1 MTPPSVAHTTCL
13 ITGATAGIGLATA
26 AALARL
32 DATVI
37 GVGRDA
43 GKCVEMQARLRRETS
58 NPAVEYLTADL
69 SSLAEVRRLADEV
82 VARYPR
88 LDVLVN
94 NVGAFFMK
102 RRLSADGF
110 EMTWALNYLGV
121 SLLTDLLLPTL
132 QASTPS
138 RIVNVSS
145 DMHRSARLNFDDLQ
159 GARRYSGMKAYGQ
172 SKLALVMWTYDLARR
187 LAGTGAIANAV
198 HPGFVASDLYK
209 ASFGNIKWLA
219 PLLKRIALS
228 NELGA
233 ETSVYLA
240 SSPEVAGVTGQY
252 FAKKKAVRSSAASY
266 DLVATAR
273 LMTVTA
279 AMIGAM
285 AG

>member
-1 MTPPSVAHTTCL
+1 MSGKTCL

-26 AALARL
+26 AGLARMG
-32 DATVI
+32 ATVV

-43 GKCVEMQARLRRETS
+43 AKCAEVGARLRQEAGH
-58 NPAVEYLTADL
+58 PAIEYLTADL

-82 VARYPR
+82 AARHPR
-88 LDVLVN
+88 LEVLVN
-94 NVGAFFMK
+94 NVGAFFMQ

-121 SLLTDLLLPTL
+121 CLLTERLLPTL
-132 QASTPS
+132 RANAPA
-138 RIVNVSS
+138 RIVNVAS
-145 DMHRSARLNFDDLQ
+145 DVHRNARLNFDDLQ
-159 GARRYSGMKAYGQ
+159 GERRYSGFRAYGQ

-187 LAGTGAIANAV
+187 LAGTGVTANAV

-228 NELGA
+228 NEQGA
-233 ETSVYLA
+233 ATSIYLA

-252 FAKKKAVRSSAASY
+252 FAKQQAVRSAPASY
-266 DLVATAR
+266 DAAATAR
-273 LMTVTA
+273 LMAVTA
-279 AMIGAM
+279 VMIGGM
-285 AG
+285 IR